1 MLDLGGFNCLLTL
14 ELVRV
19 NISRMPKGLRV
30 LEELSKW
37 GISLEGL
44 VETAMQMYI
53 FDPSF
58 GDIRPEVEAEI
69 LRALQDPNVESL
81 LLAALCLEEKAQK
94 GEIESLKLRYKDDPV
109 ELLADEI
116 LGLQIAQYIGG
127 TRALFE
133 FYRFD
138 RKKPGIMSSLP
149 PFLDDAIGGL
159 LAGVLVKVCS
169 P

>member
-1 MLDLGGFNCLLTL
+1 M
-14 ELVRV
+14 
-19 NISRMPKGLRV
+19 KV
-30 LEELSKW
+30 LEELSRW
-37 GISLEGL
+37 GVALKDL
-44 VETAMQMYI
+44 VETAMEMYV

-58 GDIRPEVEAEI
+58 GDIRPKLEEEL
-69 LRALQDPNVESL
+69 LRVLADPNVESL
-81 LLAALCLEEKAQK
+81 LVAALCLEEKAQK
-94 GEIESLKLRYKDDPV
+94 GEIESLRLRYADDPV

-138 RKKPGIMSSLP
+138 RKKPGIIGSLP

-159 LAGVLVKVCS
+159 LAGVLAKVCS
-169 P
+169 R